1 MSYTFLNAAF
11 ELSSDATF
19 TGQADTTLSLH
30 ASDKPKAVEPETPA
44 DRHAFRFNAANTTF
58 TTFKKIELVGEGS
71 SKQSLVPSKGNS
83 TLSFG
88 TSTSDVIGEVIL
100 KNLNVGFWNS
110 GNTINFY
117 TEKLEADTSNFIVT
131 TDNTVTVHGVSDSQ
145 TTTIGT
151 LTNKGGTFTVE
162 QGNLTVSTLT
172 QQGGE
177 TQFGV
182 DSDGKSLGN
191 LTIKTDVTAQ
201 GGKLSTYAKNAEFQ
215 NLTVQNDG
223 TIVSIN
229 GVGEGQT
236 TSIKGLTTQGGV
248 FTVEQG
254 SLTLEK
260 VKTTGGETN
269 LGSGSGKTLSALTL
283 SGDVDVSG
291 GTLTTYADN
300 AQFQNV
306 TVSNK
311 ASIAIKGAAE
321 GQSTK
326 IAALKNYEST
336 ISVDA
341 GALEVSGT
349 IVSTGTTT
357 FGQSPQSALTE
368 LRVNDKTSVS
378 KGTFSAYAEKAGFK
392 KLDIN
397 NAGTKV
403 QLTTTGAADDAA
415 DLTINGLIQTTN
427 SAELGIQAKNFELN
441 GQVIN
446 KNSSITV
453 GGADAKLSSFKVVSN
468 RENAGYSTL
477 QIGEGGSL
485 NVHAGSVDITG
496 GVSAAGSKSEVA
508 FDAADFSVRAGS
520 AGEQHLLSA
529 SDGAKLTVV
538 GAANGKVSINA
549 ERSAVLTSTG
559 GTFEVTQG
567 ALDVTGIVQ
576 ANEGSTIK
584 LGSEEKPL
592 ASASFKS
599 TDAETGALRSNGGDF
614 ALYADD
620 IAIDGGDGMAVESF
634 NLGRKYDGAGNF
646 VIQAGKTL
654 QVKGDITS
662 GADHGDPTSG
672 VSKDT
677 VLSIGAGET
686 VQIEGD
692 VVSYNQDATKNAVNI
707 TLSGEDS
714 YLKGAVKNL
723 NAKSEVVTE
732 SAGGTTLNLANGAGW
747 IVTDKSNVKELSV
760 AEGGGSITTAS
771 VAEGTVEIGSKTG
784 AGDLTVNITDT
795 STLSGDTESIEKA
808 LTGIV
813 KIDDGD
819 KSYTIEAAE
828 SSVIGDIE
836 IGVGADGTIS
846 SFSEKANSVTQSL
859 EDVAS
864 FNVLGFRAQMNDLD
878 KRMGDL
884 RSMPASDGTWA
895 RWFGGKSEYRSS
907 GFKSDYNA
915 IQVGV
920 DHRFTPEVFAGL
932 TFTYTDNDGT
942 LANGTSDSD
951 TYSFGVYG
959 GWLSPDG
966 QFVDVTVKRHRVN
979 TDFSIRNTAGLH
991 EGSYGMWGTSFSV
1004 EYGWRLTCPNSG
1016 FYVEPQVE
1024 FNYGRLE
1031 SVDYGTSLGSRVHQN
1046 SVTNTVGR
1054 VGAAVGYVFPE
1065 KAGSVYLKASWLHDW
1080 DGKSE
1085 GTRGDGK
1092 AYRTFSEDLGGTWGE
1107 FAMGG
1112 TYNVTNFLSAYGEVQ
1127 TTTGSPIKNPW
1138 QASAGVRWSF

>member
-1 MSYTFLNAAF
+1 KS
-11 ELSSDATF
+11 
-19 TGQADTTLSLH
+19 AD
-30 ASDKPKAVEPETPA
+30 
-44 DRHAFRFNAANTTF
+44 
-58 TTFKKIELVGEGS
+58 
-71 SKQSLVPSKGNS
+71 S
-83 TLSFG
+83 T
-88 TSTSDVIGEVIL
+88 
-100 KNLNVGFWNS
+100 
-110 GNTINFY
+110 
-117 TEKLEADTSNFIVT
+117 
-131 TDNTVTVHGVSDSQ
+131 
-145 TTTIGT
+145 
-151 LTNKGGTFTVE
+151 
-162 QGNLTVSTLT
+162 
-172 QQGGE
+172 
-177 TQFGV
+177 
-182 DSDGKSLGN
+182 
-191 LTIKTDVTAQ
+191 
-201 GGKLSTYAKNAEFQ
+201 
-215 NLTVQNDG
+215 
-223 TIVSIN
+223 
-229 GVGEGQT
+229 
-236 TSIKGLTTQGGV
+236 
-248 FTVEQG
+248 
-254 SLTLEK
+254 
-260 VKTTGGETN
+260 
-269 LGSGSGKTLSALTL
+269 
-283 SGDVDVSG
+283 
-291 GTLTTYADN
+291 
-300 AQFQNV
+300 
-306 TVSNK
+306 
-311 ASIAIKGAAE
+311 
-321 GQSTK
+321 
-326 IAALKNYEST
+326 
-336 ISVDA
+336 
-341 GALEVSGT
+341 
-349 IVSTGTTT
+349 
-357 FGQSPQSALTE
+357 LTE

-378 KGTFSAYAEKAGFK
+378 KGTFSAYAEKAAFN
-392 KLDIN
+392 KLDISN
-397 NAGTKV
+397 DGTTV
-403 QLTTTGAADDAA
+403 QLTTIGVADGAA
-415 DLTINGLIQTTN
+415 DLTIDGLIQTTKR
-427 SAELGIQAKNFELN
+427 AALGIQATNFKLN
-441 GQVIN
+441 GQIIN
-446 KNSSITV
+446 KNSSIEV

-468 RENAGYSTL
+468 RENTGYSTL
-477 QIGEGGSL
+477 RIDEGGSL
-485 NVHAGSVDITG
+485 NVHAGAVDITG
-496 GVSAAGSKSEVA
+496 NVSTTGSKSEIA
-508 FDAADFSVRAGS
+508 FDADNFSVNAGS
-520 AGEQHLLSA
+520 GGDQHLLSA
-529 SDGAKLTVV
+529 SDGAKLTV
-538 GAANGKVSINA
+538 AAAADGEVSINA
-549 ERSAVLTSTG
+549 ERSAVLTSNG

-584 LGSEEKPL
+584 FGSEKKPL
-592 ASASFKS
+592 ASASFKG
-599 TDAETGALRSNGGDF
+599 TDAKTGALRSNGGDF

-692 VVSYNQDATKNAVNI
+692 VVSFNQDESKNAVNI

-732 SAGGTTLNLANGAGW
+732 SAGGTTLNLADGAGW
-747 IVTDKSNVKELSV
+747 IVTDKSNVKDLTIG
-760 AEGGGSITTAS
+760 EGGGTISTNS
-771 VAEGTVEIGSKTG
+771 VEEGWIEIGEKKGDGSLTVEV
-784 AGDLTVNITDT
+784 ADT
-795 STLSGDTESIEKA
+795 SKLSGDTESIEKA

-813 KIDDGD
+813 KINAGD
-819 KSYTIEAAE
+819 KSYTVEAAE
-828 SSVIGDIE
+828 SNVIGEIE
-836 IGVGADGTIS
+836 IGVGEDGTIT

-864 FNVLGFRAQMNDLD
+864 FNVLSFRAQMNDLD

-884 RSMPASDGTWA
+884 RSMPASDGAWA

-907 GFKSDYNA
+907 GFKNDYNA

-932 TFTYTDNDGT
+932 SFTYTDNDGT
-942 LANGTSDSD
+942 LSNGTADSD

-991 EGSYGMWGTSFSV
+991 EGSYGIWGTSFSV

-1065 KAGSVYLKASWLHDW
+1065 KTGSVYLKASWLHDW

-1085 GTRGDGK
+1085 GTRGDGNT
-1092 AYRTFSEDLGGTWGE
+1092 YRTFSEDMGGTWGE

-1112 TYNVTNFLSAYGEVQ
+1112 TYNMTNFVSAYGEVQ

-1138 QASAGVRWSF
+1138 QASVGVRWSF